1 MYNKRGNF
9 YGILLSFL
17 MIIILIGLFTSD
29 SETTGFATKTT
40 KCFEGTDFGECSP
53 VKPKYCDNGALKP
66 DCQKCGCIEGRICQ
80 EDGNC
85 LQTCSDGTLFGQ
97 CSENKPL
104 LCHKGSLL
112 ENCFECGCSPGQTC
126 LNNGA
131 CAGDVEIGAGEV
143 AKCSDNTPYGE
154 CSIEKP
160 AYCDNGKLVD
170 NCFECGCEQGEMCGE
185 GGICEPIQKCADGSI
200 YGECSFLNGKFCQDG
215 RLIANCEMC
224 GCDEGEFCSNGKCSK
239 ELPKVSFLWN
249 TFCKIFYFNE
259 YNDCILDAARNQNK

>member
-85 LQTCSDGTLFGQ
+85 FANLFRRYFYLA
-97 CSENKPL
+97 NALKTKPFIMPQ
-104 LCHKGSLL
+104 GEVLL
-112 ENCFECGCSPGQTC
+112 EN
-126 LNNGA
+126 
-131 CAGDVEIGAGEV
+131 
-143 AKCSDNTPYGE
+143 
-154 CSIEKP
+154 
-160 AYCDNGKLVD
+160 
-170 NCFECGCEQGEMCGE
+170 
-185 GGICEPIQKCADGSI
+185 
-200 YGECSFLNGKFCQDG
+200 
-215 RLIANCEMC
+215 
-224 GCDEGEFCSNGKCSK
+224 
-239 ELPKVSFLWN
+239 
-249 TFCKIFYFNE
+249 
-259 YNDCILDAARNQNK
+259 